1 MPTGSAF
8 RVYTIGFFIAA
19 LATFVAIFV
28 LSLIGAVID
37 ELAMGDFTSA
47 AYVATATFVVGGS
60 ASILMWE
67 AWARF
72 ARYAHKQIGLKLP
85 GHKES

>member
-1 MPTGSAF
+1 MPTGPAF
-8 RVYTIGFFIAA
+8 RVYTIGLFIAV
-19 LATFVAIFV
+19 LATIVAIFV

-37 ELAMGDFTSA
+37 ELAMGDFGSA
-47 AYVATATFVVGGS
+47 AYVAIATFVIGGG
-60 ASILMWE
+60 ASLLMWE

-85 GHKES
+85 GYRES

>member
-1 MPTGSAF
+1 MPTGPAI
-8 RVYTIGFFIAA
+8 RVYTIGLFIAA
-19 LATFVAIFV
+19 LATIVAIFV

-37 ELAMGDFTSA
+37 ELAMGDFASA
-47 AYVATATFVVGGS
+47 AYVAIATLVVGGG
-60 ASILMWE
+60 ASLLMWE

-85 GHKES
+85 GYKES